1 MTPLV
6 IRWINGKNQVQK
18 TDLFNLA
25 NRSSERSD
33 IIKHFD
39 QIPFI
44 HIYSKFNSMDD
55 SLSKAGLSEVL
66 EQVKEDEY
74 NDAMLI
80 SSC

>member
-18 TDLFNLA
+18 SDLFNLA
-25 NRSSERSD
+25 KHSSEILD
-33 IIKHFD
+33 IVKHFD

-44 HIYSKFNSMDD
+44 HIYRKFNSMDD

-66 EQVKEDEY
+66 EHVKEDK
-74 NDAMLI
+74 
-80 SSC
+80 

>member
-1 MTPLV
+1 MTSLV
-6 IRWINGKNQVQK
+6 IRWINGINKVQK
-18 TDLFNLA
+18 YDLFNLA
-25 NRSSERSD
+25 KHSSESSE
-33 IIKHFD
+33 IVKHFD

-44 HIYSKFNSMDD
+44 HIYKKFNSMDD

-74 NDAMLI
+74 KDAVLV